1 MRNQTATYQQYTMN
15 QLVLPMDFSDLI
27 PENHVARVVNDM
39 VESLDD
45 QLFDEVY
52 KGGGRPAYHPKMMT
66 KILLYGYTQKWF
78 SCRAIAK
85 ALTEHLPMMWLAAR
99 QTPDFRTI
107 NRFRSERLKPL
118 MDTLFSAL
126 THLLIKEGYVDG
138 SSYFLDGTKIEANA
152 NKYTFVWKKS
162 VQKYE
167 EKLQLKIDEMLQEIE
182 KQVELDRIQIQQE
195 TNAEEKRISSEVLQA
210 VARSVEQ
217 ELIKRDEQI
226 KETADQKEKQ
236 AQKQALKPLR
246 KIYRTLT
253 TDTLPRLR
261 KYETSFRL
269 LGERNSYSKTD
280 PDATFMRMKDDH
292 MKNGQ
297 LKAGYNWQI
306 GTQDQFILFYTVH
319 PNPTDTRCLLPH
331 VEALKE
337 SGLPLPKTLIADA
350 GYGSESNYV
359 AMADELFE
367 TLIPSHTFRQEQK
380 RSFAK
385 KRFHPYNWRYDETDD
400 VYWCPNQRKVS
411 FKRYT
416 KRTDPYGYARDF
428 KVYECES
435 CEGCPFKPE
444 CTKARGNRQV
454 HYNPVYEELKAKQHQ
469 KLKSE
474 EGRTLYQKRK
484 TDVESVFGHVKQNLG
499 FRRLHLRGKES
510 VHIELGLVALAHNLR
525 KRATVDR
532 RSKELKNT
540 NQHKNRENRIK
551 RFSRF
556 YVLRCFWDSSFLL

>member
-1 MRNQTATYQQYTMN
+1 
-15 QLVLPMDFSDLI
+15 
-27 PENHVARVVNDM
+27 M

-226 KETADQKEKQ
+226 KETADHKEKQ
-236 AQKQALKPLR
+236 AQKQALKPLKPLR

-261 KYETSFRL
+261 
-269 LGERNSYSKTD
+269 
-280 PDATFMRMKDDH
+280 
-292 MKNGQ
+292 
-297 LKAGYNWQI
+297 
-306 GTQDQFILFYTVH
+306 
-319 PNPTDTRCLLPH
+319 
-331 VEALKE
+331 
-337 SGLPLPKTLIADA
+337 
-350 GYGSESNYV
+350 
-359 AMADELFE
+359 
-367 TLIPSHTFRQEQK
+367 
-380 RSFAK
+380 K

-454 HYNPVYEELKAKQHQ
+454 HYNPVYEEL
-469 KLKSE
+469 
-474 EGRTLYQKRK
+474 
-484 TDVESVFGHVKQNLG
+484 
-499 FRRLHLRGKES
+499 
-510 VHIELGLVALAHNLR
+510 
-525 KRATVDR
+525 
-532 RSKELKNT
+532 
-540 NQHKNRENRIK
+540 
-551 RFSRF
+551 
-556 YVLRCFWDSSFLL
+556 

>member
-1 MRNQTATYQQYTMN
+1 
-15 QLVLPMDFSDLI
+15 
-27 PENHVARVVNDM
+27 
-39 VESLDD
+39 SLDD

-226 KETADQKEKQ
+226 KETADHKEKQ
-236 AQKQALKPLR
+236 AQKQA
-246 KIYRTLT
+246 
-253 TDTLPRLR
+253 
-261 KYETSFRL
+261 
-269 LGERNSYSKTD
+269 
-280 PDATFMRMKDDH
+280 
-292 MKNGQ
+292 
-297 LKAGYNWQI
+297 
-306 GTQDQFILFYTVH
+306 
-319 PNPTDTRCLLPH
+319 
-331 VEALKE
+331 
-337 SGLPLPKTLIADA
+337 
-350 GYGSESNYV
+350 
-359 AMADELFE
+359 
-367 TLIPSHTFRQEQK
+367 
-380 RSFAK
+380 
-385 KRFHPYNWRYDETDD
+385 
-400 VYWCPNQRKVS
+400 
-411 FKRYT
+411 
-416 KRTDPYGYARDF
+416 
-428 KVYECES
+428 
-435 CEGCPFKPE
+435 
-444 CTKARGNRQV
+444 
-454 HYNPVYEELKAKQHQ
+454 
-469 KLKSE
+469 
-474 EGRTLYQKRK
+474 
-484 TDVESVFGHVKQNLG
+484 
-499 FRRLHLRGKES
+499 
-510 VHIELGLVALAHNLR
+510 
-525 KRATVDR
+525 
-532 RSKELKNT
+532 
-540 NQHKNRENRIK
+540 
-551 RFSRF
+551 
-556 YVLRCFWDSSFLL
+556 